1 MKSQF
6 PDQGESWKM
15 WFSGEDR
22 LRKGPK
28 EMEEQKQAE
37 QQWNKIRRERINI
50 LKEAPSEE
58 NLWQAVMAF
67 QDYPFKTVTGL
78 PFQYTL
84 KTGKNGEWTK
94 ELWIDRREKSK
105 SLSWSSVVLAFKNS
119 RKTTEVVERPKA
131 LGDIRGIS
139 YIYPILWRLELIRV
153 PEKFKDFSVTNLSAA
168 EVTYLGTLL
177 FRGGFQDAG
186 ILSIKGE
193 ASMGET
199 YAEFHVDEQAM
210 YEMVLEVFYR
220 KAGKDHEK

>member
-1 MKSQF
+1 
-6 PDQGESWKM
+6 
-15 WFSGEDR
+15 
-22 LRKGPK
+22 
-28 EMEEQKQAE
+28 MEEQKQAE

-119 RKTTEVVERPKA
+119 RKTTEIVKRPKA

-139 YIYPILWRLELIRV
+139 YIYPILWRLGLIRV
-153 PEKFKDFSVTNLSAA
+153 PEKFEEKMACGIGACLACVCQSKEKDAHSNVKNKRICKEGPVFRA
-168 EVTYLGTLL
+168 EEV
-177 FRGGFQDAG
+177 
-186 ILSIKGE
+186 
-193 ASMGET
+193 
-199 YAEFHVDEQAM
+199 EF
-210 YEMVLEVFYR
+210 
-220 KAGKDHEK
+220 

>member
-1 MKSQF
+1 
-6 PDQGESWKM
+6 
-15 WFSGEDR
+15 
-22 LRKGPK
+22 
-28 EMEEQKQAE
+28 MEEQKQAE

-67 QDYPFKTVTGL
+67 QNYPFKTVTGL

-119 RKTTEVVERPKA
+119 RKTTEIVKRPKA

-139 YIYPILWRLELIRV
+139 YIYPILWRLGLIRV
-153 PEKFKDFSVTNLSAA
+153 PEKFEEKMACDDEKNA
-168 EVTYLGTLL
+168 
-177 FRGGFQDAG
+177 
-186 ILSIKGE
+186 KG
-193 ASMGET
+193 
-199 YAEFHVDEQAM
+199 
-210 YEMVLEVFYR
+210 
-220 KAGKDHEK
+220 